1 MSLLLS
7 SLSVNRCTILFFI
20 VNSKFSRI
28 NNEPPVS
35 HCLVICLTS
44 VPLLSLT
51 LTVCGSL
58 KLPNPL
64 MYSTFL
70 KNNSMS
76 AQFKVKQITDILIS
90 YYISTW
96 IPKVLQVSIST
107 ISNQAQFSFHKF
119 ICFKTQKY
127 VIDSY
132 NLNLCINII
141 ERITCLGVAPC
152 DPSSRISHDSVQ
164 LLIKSPWNET
174 MIG

>member
-1 MSLLLS
+1 MLSLGSMSLLLS

-70 KNNSMS
+70 KNKCIRWVHNS
-76 AQFKVKQITDILIS
+76 KGNKL
-90 YYISTW
+90 
-96 IPKVLQVSIST
+96 
-107 ISNQAQFSFHKF
+107 
-119 ICFKTQKY
+119 
-127 VIDSY
+127 
-132 NLNLCINII
+132 
-141 ERITCLGVAPC
+141 
-152 DPSSRISHDSVQ
+152 RISLFLTTYQ
-164 LLIKSPWNET
+164 LEYQKFYRYLYLQLVIKHNLVFTNSFVLKLRN
-174 MIG
+174 M